1 VGNAQEI
8 CEGAVCKLCIH
19 TSGSEDSVI
28 AIGTIVGVEW
38 PDFAMIE
45 IQELKEHPVEN
56 ALHYVM
62 RWNLHPGRQ
71 VRWLIHYLLPMR
83 EDGFDSPFQ
92 KGRTFLTPVAKQR
105 PGMGRKAWK
114 LEPYKNIIWPCLRSF
129 SYEDL

>member
-1 VGNAQEI
+1 MGNAQEV
-8 CEGAVCKLCIH
+8 CEGALCKLCIH

-62 RWNLHPGRQ
+62 RWKLRPGGQ
-71 VRWLIHYLLPMR
+71 VRWLIHYLFPMG
-83 EDGFDSPFQ
+83 EDEFDSPPQ
-92 KGRTFLTPVAKQR
+92 KGQTFLTPAAKQM
-105 PGMGRKAWK
+105 PGMGRKEWK
-114 LEPYKNIIWPCLRSF
+114 LEPYKNIIWPRLW
-129 SYEDL
+129 SYDQV